1 MMMDKEPIETG
12 LDYTY
17 RVFVFEQ
24 INGATMNIK
33 RKWVTYNTILNELN
47 KMGETKLIN
56 EIKYRITDNENDKS
70 VFKTSLNKI
79 KNKNEILN
87 LLLNSI

>member
-1 MMMDKEPIETG
+1 MNKEPIETG

-33 RKWVTYNTILNELN
+33 RKWVTYNTILSELN
-47 KMGETKLIN
+47 KMGEIEVID

-87 LLLNSI
+87 LLINSI